1 MFQAEVIILLI
12 LYAWWGKSWYSFKCF
27 PDEEGMCYYE
37 LTSARQT
44 SMESSFLLCV
54 SINNGDGDKPQA
66 MIKDVWIINSVV
78 FDCAHYNNYRLNHDL
93 QMDCGYG

>member
-1 MFQAEVIILLI
+1 
-12 LYAWWGKSWYSFKCF
+12 
-27 PDEEGMCYYE
+27 
-37 LTSARQT
+37 
-44 SMESSFLLCV
+44 MESSFLLCV

-78 FDCAHYNNYRLNHDL
+78 FDCAHYTNYRLNHDL